1 MSGDGRW
8 TLEAGALALAD
19 LGLAAIDEFDKMN
32 ENDRSSMHE
41 AMEQQR
47 ISISK
52 AGINATL
59 STRCA
64 ILAAANPKSGRF
76 QSVSE
81 VPFTNQ
87 INLKPPLLSRFD
99 IIWMM
104 RDEVKV
110 EDDERIA
117 RYILD
122 TKTQGVSETEIEE
135 AISIDPSEEIKDEV
149 YAYTVDGTEHLSL
162 EFLRKYIAYAKRNHH
177 PNLNAD
183 ARAKILDYYT
193 NERQSFGRED
203 QMGDSEVI
211 PITARALEAL
221 IRLTEAHARMH
232 LRDTA
237 TGEDAKVALAVFRHW
252 REESNIE
259 DDSELYS
266 GVSASARSNNTT
278 IRNIV
283 REICSSGDGS
293 ANITEIYNAAS
304 ARKITETA
312 VDDVLQRMLVTGELF
327 SPRNNIYQFAR

>member
-1 MSGDGRW
+1 MCIR
-8 TLEAGALALAD
+8 
-19 LGLAAIDEFDKMN
+19 
-32 ENDRSSMHE
+32 DR
-41 AMEQQR
+41 
-47 ISISK
+47 
-52 AGINATL
+52 
-59 STRCA
+59 
-64 ILAAANPKSGRF
+64 
-76 QSVSE
+76 
-81 VPFTNQ
+81 
-87 INLKPPLLSRFD
+87 
-99 IIWMM
+99 
-104 RDEVKV
+104 
-110 EDDERIA
+110 
-117 RYILD
+117 
-122 TKTQGVSETEIEE
+122 
-135 AISIDPSEEIKDEV
+135 SEEIKDEI

-162 EFLRKYIAYAKRNHH
+162 GFLRKYIAYAKRNHN

-312 VDDVLQRMLVTGELF
+312 VDDVLPALLLAG
-327 SPRNNIYQFAR
+327 